1 FWCENL
7 KETTCWV
14 ERTIQMVNYR
24 LISLALTDDVFPG
37 GACVYARGGANPT
50 VDGWPKHLWCCRHD
64 PEANG
69 QALMGFLRRWLKS
82 QAQFFFWTYIPIIL
96 TFIFGY
102 VLDVYFPEVSQGFIL
117 LFYLVTLGLAYWIW
131 H

>member
-1 FWCENL
+1 
-7 KETTCWV
+7 
-14 ERTIQMVNYR
+14 M
-24 LISLALTDDVFPG
+24 
-37 GACVYARGGANPT
+37 
-50 VDGWPKHLWCCRHD
+50 
-64 PEANG
+64 
-69 QALMGFLRRWLKS
+69 MGFLRRWFKS
-82 QAQFFFWTYIPIIL
+82 QAQFFFWTYVPIIL

>member
-1 FWCENL
+1 
-7 KETTCWV
+7 
-14 ERTIQMVNYR
+14 
-24 LISLALTDDVFPG
+24 
-37 GACVYARGGANPT
+37 
-50 VDGWPKHLWCCRHD
+50 
-64 PEANG
+64 
-69 QALMGFLRRWLKS
+69 MGFLRRWFKS

>member
-1 FWCENL
+1 
-7 KETTCWV
+7 
-14 ERTIQMVNYR
+14 M
-24 LISLALTDDVFPG
+24 S
-37 GACVYARGGANPT
+37 
-50 VDGWPKHLWCCRHD
+50 
-64 PEANG
+64 
-69 QALMGFLRRWLKS
+69 FLRRWFKS

>member
-1 FWCENL
+1 
-7 KETTCWV
+7 
-14 ERTIQMVNYR
+14 
-24 LISLALTDDVFPG
+24 
-37 GACVYARGGANPT
+37 
-50 VDGWPKHLWCCRHD
+50 
-64 PEANG
+64 
-69 QALMGFLRRWLKS
+69 MGFLRRWFKS

-102 VLDVYFPEVSQGFIL
+102 VLDVYFPEVSQGFIP

>member
-1 FWCENL
+1 
-7 KETTCWV
+7 
-14 ERTIQMVNYR
+14 
-24 LISLALTDDVFPG
+24 
-37 GACVYARGGANPT
+37 
-50 VDGWPKHLWCCRHD
+50 
-64 PEANG
+64 
-69 QALMGFLRRWLKS
+69 MGFLRRWFKS
-82 QAQFFFWTYIPIIL
+82 QAQFFFWTYVPNIL

>member
-1 FWCENL
+1 
-7 KETTCWV
+7 
-14 ERTIQMVNYR
+14 M
-24 LISLALTDDVFPG
+24 S
-37 GACVYARGGANPT
+37 
-50 VDGWPKHLWCCRHD
+50 
-64 PEANG
+64 
-69 QALMGFLRRWLKS
+69 FLRRWFKS

-96 TFIFGY
+96 AFIFGY

>member
-1 FWCENL
+1 
-7 KETTCWV
+7 
-14 ERTIQMVNYR
+14 
-24 LISLALTDDVFPG
+24 
-37 GACVYARGGANPT
+37 
-50 VDGWPKHLWCCRHD
+50 
-64 PEANG
+64 
-69 QALMGFLRRWLKS
+69 MGFLRRWFKS

-102 VLDVYFPEVSQGFIL
+102 VLDVYFPEVSQGFLL

>member
-1 FWCENL
+1 
-7 KETTCWV
+7 
-14 ERTIQMVNYR
+14 
-24 LISLALTDDVFPG
+24 
-37 GACVYARGGANPT
+37 
-50 VDGWPKHLWCCRHD
+50 
-64 PEANG
+64 
-69 QALMGFLRRWLKS
+69 MGFIRRWFKS

-117 LFYLVTLGLAYWIW
+117 LFYLITLGLAYWIW

>member
-1 FWCENL
+1 
-7 KETTCWV
+7 
-14 ERTIQMVNYR
+14 M
-24 LISLALTDDVFPG
+24 D
-37 GACVYARGGANPT
+37 
-50 VDGWPKHLWCCRHD
+50 
-64 PEANG
+64 
-69 QALMGFLRRWLKS
+69 FLRRWLKS

-96 TFIFGY
+96 SFIFGY

>member
-1 FWCENL
+1 
-7 KETTCWV
+7 T
-14 ERTIQMVNYR
+14 
-24 LISLALTDDVFPG
+24 
-37 GACVYARGGANPT
+37 
-50 VDGWPKHLWCCRHD
+50 
-64 PEANG
+64 
-69 QALMGFLRRWLKS
+69 LMGFLRRWFKS
-82 QAQFFFWTYIPIIL
+82 QAQFFFWTYVPIIL

>member
-1 FWCENL
+1 
-7 KETTCWV
+7 
-14 ERTIQMVNYR
+14 
-24 LISLALTDDVFPG
+24 
-37 GACVYARGGANPT
+37 
-50 VDGWPKHLWCCRHD
+50 
-64 PEANG
+64 
-69 QALMGFLRRWLKS
+69 MGFLRRWFKS
-82 QAQFFFWTYIPIIL
+82 QAQFFFWTYIPVIL

>member
-1 FWCENL
+1 
-7 KETTCWV
+7 
-14 ERTIQMVNYR
+14 
-24 LISLALTDDVFPG
+24 
-37 GACVYARGGANPT
+37 
-50 VDGWPKHLWCCRHD
+50 
-64 PEANG
+64 
-69 QALMGFLRRWLKS
+69 MGFLRRWYKS
-82 QAQFFFWTYIPIIL
+82 QAQFFFWTYVPIIL

>member
-1 FWCENL
+1 
-7 KETTCWV
+7 
-14 ERTIQMVNYR
+14 M
-24 LISLALTDDVFPG
+24 S
-37 GACVYARGGANPT
+37 
-50 VDGWPKHLWCCRHD
+50 
-64 PEANG
+64 
-69 QALMGFLRRWLKS
+69 FLRRWFKS
-82 QAQFFFWTYIPIIL
+82 QAQFFFWTYIPVIL

>member
-1 FWCENL
+1 
-7 KETTCWV
+7 
-14 ERTIQMVNYR
+14 
-24 LISLALTDDVFPG
+24 
-37 GACVYARGGANPT
+37 
-50 VDGWPKHLWCCRHD
+50 
-64 PEANG
+64 
-69 QALMGFLRRWLKS
+69 MGFLRRWFKS
-82 QAQFFFWTYIPIIL
+82 QAQFFFWTYVPIIL

>member
-1 FWCENL
+1 
-7 KETTCWV
+7 
-14 ERTIQMVNYR
+14 
-24 LISLALTDDVFPG
+24 
-37 GACVYARGGANPT
+37 
-50 VDGWPKHLWCCRHD
+50 
-64 PEANG
+64 
-69 QALMGFLRRWLKS
+69 MGFLRRWFKS

-96 TFIFGY
+96 AFIFGY